1 MRTLFLPHLMDYLPA
16 PSPCSPSWPLIYW
29 PPGLVMG
36 CRGRVAHSS
45 KSPRPF
51 FRACSSLR
59 RPECCCAVK
68 RFRVGPRKGEFHM
81 PVTTVPEEM
90 NVYQNAE
97 ARFEVAANKL
107 GLEQGV
113 YRYLRYPDKEITLYI
128 PVGMDNGQLEVFTG
142 YRVLHSTVRGPG
154 KGGIRFAPDVSID
167 EVRALSA
174 WMTWKCAVVDIPFG
188 GAKGGIICDPRK
200 MSRGELER
208 LTRRYTA
215 ELADWLG
222 PERDIPAPDVGTNEQ
237 TMAWV
242 MDTYSMHTRQATTAV
257 VTGKPIELGGSRG
270 RREATGRGVMICVD
284 KATTKLG
291 MRREDTRVVVQG
303 FGNVG
308 SLAADLMQ
316 KAGYKIVGLA
326 DIGGGLYN
334 ENGFD
339 VPKVIDW
346 VYTQRRPL
354 QEFPGGGEKMS
365 AREVLFQ
372 PCEVLIPAAIE
383 NQITEQN
390 AHRVQAKI
398 LCEGANGPTTW
409 QADAIIES
417 KGIFTVPDILGN
429 AGGVTVSYFEW
440 VQDRQGFFWRESE
453 VNERLLDV
461 MERSFDAVVHYAD
474 THRVN
479 NRIAAYMLA
488 IDRVASALKLR
499 GIYA

>member
-1 MRTLFLPHLMDYLPA
+1 VGSPLVSLALAFLFAPA
-16 PSPCSPSWPLIYW
+16 RFFQAEVAARP
-29 PPGLVMG
+29 
-36 CRGRVAHSS
+36 RVS
-45 KSPRPF
+45 
-51 FRACSSLR
+51 
-59 RPECCCAVK
+59 
-68 RFRVGPRKGEFHM
+68 RKGEFRM
-81 PVTTVPEEM
+81 PTTATLVPEEM

-107 GLEQGV
+107 GLEQGI
-113 YRYLRYPDKEITLYI
+113 YRYLKYPDKEITLYI

-154 KGGIRFAPDVSID
+154 KGGIRFAPDVSLD

-200 MSRGELER
+200 MSRTELER

-291 MRREDTRVVVQG
+291 IRRENARVIIQG

-316 KAGYKIVGLA
+316 KAGYKIIGLA

-339 VPKVIDW
+339 VPKVIEW
-346 VYTQRRPL
+346 VYGQRKPL
-354 QEFPGGGEKMS
+354 QDFPAGGAKMS
-365 AREVLFQ
+365 ARDILFQ
-372 PCEVLIPAAIE
+372 PCDVLIPAAIE

-390 AHRVQAKI
+390 AHRVETKI

-461 MERSFDAVVHYAD
+461 MERAFDGVVHYAE

-479 NRIAAYMLA
+479 NRIAAYMMA

>member
-1 MRTLFLPHLMDYLPA
+1 VGSPLVSLALAFLFAPA
-16 PSPCSPSWPLIYW
+16 
-29 PPGLVMG
+29 
-36 CRGRVAHSS
+36 RFFQAEVAA
-45 KSPRPF
+45 RPVS
-51 FRACSSLR
+51 RA
-59 RPECCCAVK
+59 
-68 RFRVGPRKGEFHM
+68 KGELRM
-81 PVTTVPEEM
+81 PTTVTVVPEEM

-107 GLEQGV
+107 GLEQGI
-113 YRYLRYPDKEITLYI
+113 YRYLKYPDKEITLYI

-154 KGGIRFAPDVSID
+154 KGGIRFAPDVSLD

-174 WMTWKCAVVDIPFG
+174 WMTWKSAVVDIPFG

-200 MSRGELER
+200 MSRTELER

-291 MRREDTRVVVQG
+291 IRRENARVIIQG

-316 KAGYKIVGLA
+316 KAGYKIIGLA

-339 VPKVIDW
+339 VPKVIEW
-346 VYTQRRPL
+346 VYGQRKPL
-354 QEFPGGGEKMS
+354 QDFPTGGVKMS
-365 AREVLFQ
+365 ARDILFQ
-372 PCEVLIPAAIE
+372 PCDVLIPAAIE

-390 AHRVQAKI
+390 AHRVETKI

-461 MERSFDAVVHYAD
+461 MERAFDGVVHYAE

-479 NRIAAYMLA
+479 NRIAAYMMA

>member
-1 MRTLFLPHLMDYLPA
+1 MPNTLA
-16 PSPCSPSWPLIYW
+16 
-29 PPGLVMG
+29 
-36 CRGRVAHSS
+36 
-45 KSPRPF
+45 
-51 FRACSSLR
+51 
-59 RPECCCAVK
+59 
-68 RFRVGPRKGEFHM
+68 
-81 PVTTVPEEM
+81 PEEM

-113 YRYLRYPDKEITLYI
+113 YRYLKYPDKEITLYI

-154 KGGIRFAPDVSID
+154 KGGIRFAPDVTID

-188 GAKGGIICDPRK
+188 GAKGGVICDPRK

-215 ELADWLG
+215 ELSDWLG
-222 PERDIPAPDVGTNEQ
+222 PERDVPAPDVGSNEQ

-242 MDTYSMHTRQATTAV
+242 MDTYAMHARQATTAV

-284 KATTKLG
+284 KAITKLG
-291 MRREDTRVVVQG
+291 LRKEEARVIVQG

-308 SLAADLMQ
+308 SLAAELMQ
-316 KAGYKIVGLA
+316 RAGYRIIGLA
-326 DIGGGLYN
+326 DIGGGLFN

-339 VPKVIDW
+339 VPKVIEW
-346 VYTQRRPL
+346 VYKQRKAL
-354 QEFPGGGEKMS
+354 QEFPGGGTKMS
-365 AREVLFQ
+365 ARDVLFQ
-372 PCEVLIPAAIE
+372 PCDVLIPAAIE

-390 AHRVQAKI
+390 AHKVQCKI

-409 QADAIIES
+409 QADAIIDN

-461 MERSFDAVVHYAD
+461 MERAFDEVVRYAE

-488 IDRVASALKLR
+488 IDRVATALKLR

>member
-1 MRTLFLPHLMDYLPA
+1 M
-16 PSPCSPSWPLIYW
+16 SQ
-29 PPGLVMG
+29 G
-36 CRGRVAHSS
+36 
-45 KSPRPF
+45 
-51 FRACSSLR
+51 
-59 RPECCCAVK
+59 
-68 RFRVGPRKGEFHM
+68 
-81 PVTTVPEEM
+81 TVPEEM

-97 ARFEVAANKL
+97 ARFEMAANKL
-107 GLEQGV
+107 GLEQGI
-113 YRYLRYPDKEITLYI
+113 YRYLKYPDKEITLYI

-154 KGGIRFAPDVSID
+154 KGGIRYAPDVSVD
-167 EVRALSA
+167 EVRALAA

-208 LTRRYTA
+208 MTRRYTA
-215 ELADWLG
+215 ELSDWLG
-222 PERDIPAPDVGTNEQ
+222 PERDVPAPDVGTNDQ

-242 MDTYSMHTRQATTAV
+242 MDTYSMHARQATTAV

-284 KATTKLG
+284 KALNKLG
-291 MRREDTRVVVQG
+291 MKKETTRVVVQG

-308 SLAADLMQ
+308 SLAADLMH
-316 KAGYKIVGLA
+316 KTGYKIVGLA

-334 ENGFD
+334 EKGFD
-339 VPKVIDW
+339 VPKVIEW
-346 VYTQRRPL
+346 VYTQKKAL
-354 QEFPGGGEKMS
+354 QDFPGGGAKMS

-372 PCEVLIPAAIE
+372 PCDVVIPAAIE

-390 AHRVQAKI
+390 AHQVQAKI

-409 QADAIIES
+409 QADTIIDS

-453 VNERLLDV
+453 VNERLFDV
-461 MERSFDAVVHYAD
+461 MDRAFDEVVRYAE

-488 IDRVASALKLR
+488 IDRVATALKLR